1 MESSGQLFI
10 NNVDMVAILIYW
22 TIIWITY
29 MLIYQCAMVVNRG
42 ILLYKNII
50 VITGNI
56 MLFVQLILFTAQT
69 PQMLNFMF
77 YLSLSLKTST
87 YSAVVTA
94 PPTGHRKLQFL

>member
-10 NNVDMVAILIYW
+10 NNVDMVPILIYW

-69 PQMLNFMF
+69 PQMLHVLFESQPEDIYVF
-77 YLSLSLKTST
+77 SCSH
-87 YSAVVTA
+87 SAAYWPQEITVSII
-94 PPTGHRKLQFL
+94 